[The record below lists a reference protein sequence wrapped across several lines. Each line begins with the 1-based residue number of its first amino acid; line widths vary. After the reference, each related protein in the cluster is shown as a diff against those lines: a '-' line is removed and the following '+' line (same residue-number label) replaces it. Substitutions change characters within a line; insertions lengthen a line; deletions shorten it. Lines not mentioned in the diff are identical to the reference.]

1 MGFYRKSYPLR
12 KVNKCRGIYDLSAV
26 YDAAYTST
34 EITTRSIEDLEKTQ
48 TPISTEVERN
58 DSWKEELNKYRKR
71 LN

>member
-34 EITTRSIEDLEKTQ
+34 EITTRSIEDLEKHKHQ
-48 TPISTEVERN
+48 FQQRL
-58 DSWKEELNKYRKR
+58 KEMILGKKN
-71 LN
+71 